1 MTILRSQRLRVEG
14 KGSRAA
20 AITFVSRPSVGE
32 GRGGGPRLG
41 RRPCLRPWAGFK
53 AGLAEGFGEG
63 SEKSFEKGV
72 EKGVGEGLEAGLE
85 AGVEGSKM
93 EVGARSPV
101 LGGSVG
107 RVEEPFWGFIVEGSR
122 VVRFRRLKGLKEIWR
137 R

>member
-20 AITFVSRPSVGE
+20 AITFMSRPSVGE

-41 RRPCLRPWAGFK
+41 RRPSLRIWAGFK

-63 SEKSFEKGV
+63 FEKSFEKGF
-72 EKGVGEGLEAGLE
+72 EKGLGGDLE

-107 RVEEPFWGFIVEGSR
+107 RVEEPF
-122 VVRFRRLKGLKEIWR
+122 
-137 R
+137 